1 MVTIGPLDG
10 PEGRNPLNYV
20 PGVAPLFKYFG
31 FFIIKIV
38 IPTYALTSGVT

>member
-20 PGVAPLFKYFG
+20 PGVAHYFG